1 MADILGDL
9 SWRRG
14 DSYPITLTIKDKS
27 VTPSVA
33 INITGYSFKMTVTTV
48 KDPVD
53 ETTQLFQVIGEVDA
67 DQGANTGKVH
77 FTPSA
82 VDTDQLSGKY
92 FYDVEMT
99 DASGNIRTI
108 SPYGAKFTLNQ
119 DQTKT

>member
-27 VTPSVA
+27 VTPSEA
-33 INITGYSFKMTVTTV
+33 IDITGYSFKMTVTTE

-53 ETTQLFQVIGEVDA
+53 DTSKLFDVVGEVDA
-67 DQGANTGKVH
+67 DQTNNKGKVH

-82 VDTDQLSGKY
+82 NDTDQLNGKY
-92 FYDVEMT
+92 YYDVEMT